1 MEFVETVRDVEAVV
15 HCQRDIVGDVRRE
28 GSGTGMIG
36 NDEGLSDLGGGLY
49 TLLGTAN
56 MGAVQVDIDCQ

>member
-1 MEFVETVRDVEAVV
+1 
-15 HCQRDIVGDVRRE
+15 
-28 GSGTGMIG
+28 MIG